1 MQSTQKEV
9 YDCAAKPIIDSV
21 IEGFNGTIFAYGQTS
36 SGKTHTMQGP
46 NIEDI
51 ELQGIIPRMVRTVFN
66 RIETASEA
74 IEFSV
79 KVSMV
84 EIYMEKIKDLID
96 PSKENLRV
104 HEDKQKG
111 VYLQDVSERYIADEN
126 EVYELMKHGNSN
138 RSIAATLMN
147 AESSRS
153 HSIFILTITQNNT
166 EDLSCK
172 TGKLY
177 LVDLAG
183 SEKISKTGAEGQTL
197 EEAKTINK
205 SLTTLGKVIKA
216 LTDKKINHIPYRES
230 KLTRILSES
239 LGGNSKTC
247 LVITCSPSPFNT
259 DETLS
264 TLRFGARARSIKN
277 NAKVNRE
284 YTIPE
289 LKKLLEKAEAQT
301 ELYRMKCLVLEEELE
316 KLGGAVLDEKAL
328 EERAIEQK
336 KKEEELQ
343 DLKEAEELARVEA
356 EEAEKQLQRQLTMD
370 KPPELDIDDEEEKT
384 ADTTV
389 DLALLQEKQDQ
400 IDQLQDELQ
409 AEKEKLQESQKLV
422 ADFKEELAILEGQIE
437 AVRNERDQLQ
447 LKQKQYI
454 HKLQQA

>member
-1 MQSTQKEV
+1 MNSTQKEV
-9 YDCAAKPIIDSV
+9 YDTAAKPIIDSV
-21 IEGFNGTIFAYGQTS
+21 MEGFNGTVFAYGQTS

-66 RIETASEA
+66 QIETASEA
-74 IEFSV
+74 IEFTV

-96 PSKENLRV
+96 PSKDNLRV

-111 VYLQDVSERYIADEN
+111 VYLQDVSEKYIADEN
-126 EVYELMKHGNSN
+126 EVYELMKLGNSN
-138 RSIAATLMN
+138 RSISATLMN

-166 EDLSCK
+166 TELSCK

-197 EEAKTINK
+197 EEAKMINK

-247 LVITCSPSPFNT
+247 LVVTCSPHPFNT
-259 DETLS
+259 DETIS
-264 TLRFGARARSIKN
+264 TLRFGTRARTIKN

-289 LKKLLEKAEAQT
+289 LKRLLEKAEAAT
-301 ELYRMKCLVLEEELE
+301 EMYKMKCSVLEQELE
-316 KLGGAVLDEKAL
+316 KLGGKVLDDDAL
-328 EERAIEQK
+328 EERALEEKKRLEDLAEQ
-336 KKEEELQ
+336 
-343 DLKEAEELARVEA
+343 KEAEELAKLEA
-356 EEAEKQLQRQLTMD
+356 IDEALKDATSIVNDDDLL
-370 KPPELDIDDEEEKT
+370 DDEDQEQKT
-384 ADTTV
+384 
-389 DLALLQEKQDQ
+389 
-400 IDQLQDELQ
+400 
-409 AEKEKLQESQKLV
+409 
-422 ADFKEELAILEGQIE
+422 
-437 AVRNERDQLQ
+437 
-447 LKQKQYI
+447 
-454 HKLQQA
+454 